1 MAEKTET
8 LMKSCTDATKRLE
21 QDISGIESQMKALT
35 GALSRLEA
43 MDDGKDVKVLQVSME
58 SVVTER
64 TFTRGV
70 FSRMDISIDRA
81 QKAAKELA
89 AKVKSKDFLNHF
101 KDQKSLGAA
110 KVTLKA
116 TEDAIADA
124 VKAKSTG
131 ESAMMKLERKAE
143 EQSARVVQLSKAATR
158 GGDSG
163 AKEVVEDLEAFV
175 RDTVKSSS
183 AALAKI
189 VTVTQGKEKLLA
201 ALQNEL
207 KSKKTWTTAE
217 RDNRIDGANVQ
228 FKELE
233 ELQSQAQKLTGHV
246 RNVLDKI
253 PVGPVKGESTVKAA
267 LAKADAACNA
277 FIKAQSVTEDR
288 VLDVASA
295 FRDIKSD
302 LDIVATTDGNLNLDA
317 ERKKAMQ
324 TLEQYLTIAEHAP
337 TWSQF
342 EGSFETCKG
351 WINEVAPWVKTPSL
365 LGEKERARLGVIAKG
380 LGDEQMQCDASFP
393 GVVRTLKQAEAIAKR
408 WKNVKEIQTAFK
420 QIGTFV
426 ALRKKQYDAF
436 KKAATGLEAA
446 LKKLGA

>member
-8 LMKSCTDATKRLE
+8 LMKACTDATKRLE
-21 QDISGIESQMKALT
+21 QDISGIDSQMKTLAST
-35 GALSRLEA
+35 LSRLEE
-43 MDDGKDVKVLQVSME
+43 MGDDKDVKILQTAMQ

-70 FSRMDISIDRA
+70 FDRMDISLERA
-81 QKAAKELA
+81 GKAAKELA

-110 KVTLKA
+110 KIALKA
-116 TEDAIADA
+116 TEDAIAAA
-124 VKAKSTG
+124 VKTKSTG
-131 ESAMMKLERKAE
+131 EAAMTKLERKAE
-143 EQSARVVQLSKAATR
+143 EQSARVVKLSKAAAR
-158 GGDSG
+158 GDDVG

-175 RDTVKSSS
+175 RDTVKSST

-189 VTVTQGKEKLLA
+189 VSVTQGKEKLLA
-201 ALQNEL
+201 NLQNEM
-207 KSKKTWTTAE
+207 KTKKTWTVAE
-217 RDNRIDGANVQ
+217 RNERIAGADLQ

-253 PVGPVKGESTVKAA
+253 DVGPVKNDTTVKAA
-267 LAKADAACNA
+267 LAKANVACNA
-277 FIKAQSVTEDR
+277 FIKAQSVAEDR
-288 VLDVASA
+288 VLDLAST

-302 LDIVATTDGNLNLDA
+302 LGILTTTDGNVDLEA
-317 ERKKAMQ
+317 ERKKDMK

-342 EGSFETCKG
+342 EGSFESCKG

-365 LGEKERARLGVIAKG
+365 MGDKERTRLAAIAKS
-380 LGDEQMQCDASFP
+380 LGDEQTQCEASFP
-393 GVVRTLKQAEAIAKR
+393 GVVRTLKQSEAIAKR
-408 WKNVKEIQTAFK
+408 WKNSKEIQTAYK
-420 QIGTFV
+420 QIGVFV
-426 ALRKKQYDAF
+426 AKRKKEYDSF
-436 KKAATGLEAA
+436 KKAALGLETA